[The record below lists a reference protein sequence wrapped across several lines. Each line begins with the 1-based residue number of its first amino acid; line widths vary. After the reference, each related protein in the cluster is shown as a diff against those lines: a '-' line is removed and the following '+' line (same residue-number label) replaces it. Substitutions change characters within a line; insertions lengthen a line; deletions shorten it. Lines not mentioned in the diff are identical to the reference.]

1 MEAIAR
7 AISENEKAVER
18 GLKKESKTTR
28 TQSAKK

>member
-18 GLKKESKTTR
+18 GLKKTTR